1 MPELPEVE
9 TISKALDKLVRGRT
23 ISTASLLRQRLAPDI
38 SPASFAIALRGSA
51 INFVHRRG
59 KHILFDLSNGK
70 TLIVHLRMSG
80 RFSLLQAETEDPKFT
95 HAVFHFGTDERLVFD
110 DQRHFGLMK
119 LVDTPKLHEAK
130 ELQKLA
136 PEPFSDEF
144 SIEYLSAILKTSKR
158 NLKEFLL
165 DQTKVCGLGNIYAAE
180 AMFAAAQAH
189 PEQLAII
196 DHEMR
201 FHPARLQLRQMIR
214 DGEIGHLLRVDCTRV
229 SGDRL
234 NPDLPWTWWAD
245 ASKGG
250 GMLGAV
256 GSHLIDLSRWLAGRI
271 DSLTGQTQIAHYT
284 RRDSTDTSGQW
295 VGRAPAGGPA

>member
-38 SPASFAIALRGSA
+38 SPASFAKVLRETT

-59 KHILFDLSNGK
+59 KHILFDLSGGK

-119 LVDTPKLHEAK
+119 VVKTAKLHEAK

-136 PEPFSDEF
+136 PEPFSEEF
-144 SIEYLSAILKTSKR
+144 SVEYLSSILKTSKR
-158 NLKEFLL
+158 SLKEFLL

-180 AMFAAAQAH
+180 AMFAAG
-189 PEQLAII
+189 I
-196 DHEMR
+196 
-201 FHPARLQLRQMIR
+201 HPATAANKVAANKVPLLYAAIR
-214 DGEIGHLLRVDCTRV
+214 DVLRI
-229 SGDRL
+229 
-234 NPDLPWTWWAD
+234 A
-245 ASKGG
+245 
-250 GMLGAV
+250 
-256 GSHLIDLSRWLAGRI
+256 
-271 DSLTGQTQIAHYT
+271 IAHAEGLTVNPEDLEGGYF
-284 RRDSTDTSGQW
+284 S
-295 VGRAPAGGPA
+295 AGGTEWMVYDREKEPCRNCNTPIVRLKQGGRSTYFCRKCQRK